1 MSARNRKKLID
12 GLAKAGIL
20 SKSKWQKLYPKIV
33 GIDLHTYFGG
43 SVEIDTGIRT
53 IRLEKHE
60 DFKALTNCKI
70 PVGSKITY
78 SAGYSWERPFALRFR
93 LSTGEVLT
101 VRTISKSK
109 DETASFLVPSST
121 KDYKYSKAQRDAYN
135 LPSSNVGTG
144 TYPNCR
150 EW

>member
-33 GIDLHTYFGG
+33 GIYPHTYFGG
-43 SVEIDTGIRT
+43 SVVIDTGTRT
-53 IRLEKHE
+53 IRLGKSE
-60 DFKALTNCKI
+60 DFKILKNCKI
-70 PVGSKITY
+70 PVGSKIIY
-78 SAGYSWERPFALRFR
+78 SAGYSWERTLALRFR

-101 VRTISKSK
+101 VEAASKSK
-109 DETASFLVPSST
+109 DETASFLVPSSARI
-121 KDYKYSKAQRDAYN
+121 YKYSKAQKDAYN

-144 TYPNCR
+144 TYPPCR